1 MTEGR
6 HVAVCACGPIPT
18 LFPPVPKHP
27 PANPPRDDASDD
39 ATDLRI
45 IDAIRRGDP
54 AGWNTLITRYQ
65 DRLFAVCV
73 RMVHN
78 RDLAADLTQDAF
90 VKLIQGL
97 PSFDGRAKFS
107 TWAIRVTMNVC
118 LSRLRS
124 EKLRR
129 HASLEA
135 LSESDDGTRSSSGRE
150 AGFEQGREQ
159 STSDGVELHE
169 DRARVL
175 AALRELDPDQRSVI
189 ILSDCH
195 GQSYEQIAAVL
206 GVAVGTVK
214 SRLFRARTA
223 LRDAV
228 EAMSKSPPERRT
240 SHP

>member
-1 MTEGR
+1 MPQR
-6 HVAVCACGPIPT
+6 Q
-18 LFPPVPKHP
+18 
-27 PANPPRDDASDD
+27 NPQPRRDDATDD

-45 IDAIRRGDP
+45 VESIRRGEP
-54 AGWNTLITRYQ
+54 AAWNTLIVRYQ
-65 DRLFAVCV
+65 DRLFGVCL

-78 RDLAADLTQDAF
+78 RDMAADLTQDAF

-135 LSESDDGTRSSSGRE
+135 MAEANETRSSPGHE

-159 STSDGVELHE
+159 SASDGVERHE
-169 DRARVL
+169 DRTRVL
-175 AALRELDPDQRSVI
+175 AALRDLDPDQRSVI

-195 GQSYEQIAAVL
+195 GQSYEQIAEVL

-223 LRDAV
+223 LREAV
-228 EAMSKSPPERRT
+228 EALSKNPARKA
-240 SHP
+240 

>member
-1 MTEGR
+1 MPQR
-6 HVAVCACGPIPT
+6 
-18 LFPPVPKHP
+18 PPPQP
-27 PANPPRDDASDD
+27 RRDDPSDD
-39 ATDLRI
+39 ATDLAI
-45 IDAIRRGDP
+45 VDAIRRGDP
-54 AGWNTLITRYQ
+54 NGWNTLIVRYQ
-65 DRLFAVCV
+65 DRLFGVCL

-90 VKLIQGL
+90 VKIIQGL
-97 PSFDGRAKFS
+97 ASFDARAKFS

-129 HASLEA
+129 HASLDGLAEA
-135 LSESDDGTRSSSGRE
+135 HDDTRSSPGRDP
-150 AGFEQGREQ
+150 GFEQGREQ
-159 STSDGVELHE
+159 STTDGVELHE

-175 AALRELDPDQRSVI
+175 AALRELDPDQRAVI

-195 GQSYEQIAAVL
+195 GRSYDEIAAVL

-223 LRDAV
+223 LREAV
-228 EAMSKSPPERRT
+228 EAMSKNPARKA
-240 SHP
+240 